1 MIQLIRRLFRNAKP
15 MTANTSIAVCMP
27 IMFLHA
33 FCAVGYAGL
42 AWGKEAGIAVFAL
55 EAIVIGFFAFK
66 GLKFAAAEVE
76 VKAETR

>member
-1 MIQLIRRLFRNAKP
+1 MLQLLRRLFRNAKP
-15 MTANTSIAVCMP
+15 MTANTSLAVCMP

-42 AWGKEAGIAVFAL
+42 IWGKQAGIIVFAI

-66 GLKFAAAEVE
+66 GLRFAAAE
-76 VKAETR
+76 ADASGQTR